1 MGICHQALFVRG
13 DIIRNLRFDLSYKCC
28 ADYNMMMQIYKSGG
42 RFLSLNIPIAVYD
55 TLGFSE
61 IHWKRVFMK
70 KLEYVKW
77 KTLYIIR
84 LFYIKELFSDAFENA
99 WD

>member
-42 RFLSLNIPIAVYD
+42 RFYL
-55 TLGFSE
+55 
-61 IHWKRVFMK
+61 
-70 KLEYVKW
+70 
-77 KTLYIIR
+77 
-84 LFYIKELFSDAFENA
+84 
-99 WD
+99 